1 MCLGADCSCS
11 GGVSTCCD
19 GCQPLNEGGAC
30 DADANGC
37 TVGDSCTAG
46 VCTAGAAPD
55 CSSEDDACNVGVCTS
70 TGSDAYSCSKDP
82 SSKEGDACDDGNAL
96 TGPDSCQSGVCLGAD
111 CSCSG
116 VSTCCDGC
124 QPLNEGGSCD
134 ADANGCT
141 VGDSCT
147 AGVCTAGAAPDCSSE
162 DDACNVGVCTSTG
175 SDAYS
180 CSKDPSSKEGDACD
194 DGNALTGPDSCQSGV
209 CLGADCSCSGVST
222 CCDGCQPLNEGGSC
236 DADANGCTVGDSCT
250 AGVCTAGAAPDCS
263 SEDDA
268 CNVGVCT
275 STGSDAYSCSKDP
288 SSKEGDACDD
298 GNACSTVDS
307 CVSGSCTGEEFVEC
321 TQPEEECMEAVCNPD
336 NGECFDQMTED
347 GTECNDGLSCVVN
360 ETCQSG
366 ECIGEEKGLRR

>member
-11 GGVSTCCD
+11 GVSTCCD
-19 GCQPLNEGGAC
+19 GCQPLNEGGSC

-70 TGSDAYSCSKDP
+70 TGSDAYSCNKDP

-180 CSKDPSSKEGDACD
+180 CNKDPSSKEGDACD

-236 DADANGCTVGDSCT
+236 DADANGLHG
-250 AGVCTAGAAPDCS
+250 G
-263 SEDDA
+263 
-268 CNVGVCT
+268 
-275 STGSDAYSCSKDP
+275 
-288 SSKEGDACDD
+288 
-298 GNACSTVDS
+298 
-307 CVSGSCTGEEFVEC
+307 
-321 TQPEEECMEAVCNPD
+321 
-336 NGECFDQMTED
+336 
-347 GTECNDGLSCVVN
+347 
-360 ETCQSG
+360 
-366 ECIGEEKGLRR
+366 